1 MKIFNIDSKSA
12 GSPSQRQAILMDN
25 LGERIRDERRIR
37 KLTLEELSQKTG
49 LSKSFLSQIERSL
62 AQPSV
67 SSLKKI
73 AQHFGISV
81 VNLFTN
87 GSSLPPLKNLPSLN
101 GGKNNPSSL
110 VEDVKVVRRVRRK
123 TLSLPGSKVSYDLIT
138 PDLNR
143 QIEILFLRL
152 SPGESS
158 GNEPIT
164 DPPGEKCCLILKGT
178 LEYRVGEEVH
188 VLKDGDSIYH
198 PSHYPHSWYWI
209 GDDPVEVIVV
219 LSPPSF

>member
-1 MKIFNIDSKSA
+1 ME
-12 GSPSQRQAILMDN
+12 N
-25 LGERIRDERRIR
+25 LGERIRDERRNR
-37 KLTLEELSQKTG
+37 KLTLEELSQKTE
-49 LSKSFLSQIERSL
+49 LSKSFLSQIERGL

-73 AQHFGISV
+73 AQQFGISV

-87 GSSLPPLKNLPSLN
+87 ESTTSPALKNPSTLE
-101 GGKNNPSSL
+101 GGKISQPSY
-110 VEDVKVVRRVRRK
+110 VEEVKVVRRARRK

-178 LEYRVGEEVH
+178 LEYRVGEEAYE
-188 VLKDGDSIYH
+188 LKEGDSIYH
-198 PSHYPHSWYWI
+198 PAHLPHSWYGI
-209 GDDPVEVIVV
+209 GNEPIEVIVV

>member
-1 MKIFNIDSKSA
+1 ME
-12 GSPSQRQAILMDN
+12 N

-49 LSKSFLSQIERSL
+49 LSKSFLSQVERSL

-73 AQHFGISV
+73 AQQFGISV
-81 VNLFTN
+81 VNLFTDEFN
-87 GSSLPPLKNLPSLN
+87 TSPTLKDQPSLE
-101 GGKNNPSSL
+101 GGKSNRQSY
-110 VEDVKVVRRVRRK
+110 VEEVKVVRRARRK

-158 GNEPIT
+158 GNERII

-178 LEYRVGEEVH
+178 LEYRVGEEAYE
-188 VLKDGDSIYH
+188 LKEGDSIYH
-198 PSHYPHSWYWI
+198 PAHFPHGWYGI
-209 GDDPVEVIVV
+209 GDEPIEVIVV

>member
-1 MKIFNIDSKSA
+1 ME
-12 GSPSQRQAILMDN
+12 N
-25 LGERIRDERRIR
+25 LGARIRDERRIR

-49 LSKSFLSQIERSL
+49 LSKSFLSQVERGL

-73 AQHFGISV
+73 AQQFGISV
-81 VNLFTN
+81 VNLFSN
-87 GSSLPPLKNLPSLN
+87 ESMPSPPSLKNHSSAE
-101 GGKNNPSSL
+101 GGKNNHFSSG
-110 VEDVKVVRRVRRK
+110 EEVKIVRKARRK

-138 PDLNR
+138 PDMNR
-143 QIEILFLRL
+143 HIEMLYLRL

-158 GNEPIT
+158 GNEPII

-178 LEYRVGEEVH
+178 LQYRVAEDTYE
-188 VLKDGDSIYH
+188 LKEGDSIYH
-198 PSHYPHSWYWI
+198 PAHFPHGWCGT
-209 GDDPVEVIVV
+209 GDDPIEVIVV

>member
-1 MKIFNIDSKSA
+1 ME
-12 GSPSQRQAILMDN
+12 N
-25 LGERIRDERRIR
+25 LGEKIRDERRIR

-49 LSKSFLSQIERSL
+49 LSKSFLSQVERGL

-73 AQHFGISV
+73 AQQFGISV
-81 VNLFTN
+81 VSLFAN
-87 GSSLPPLKNLPSLN
+87 EPMPPSASKGRPSLE
-101 GGKNNPSSL
+101 GAKTNPVSY
-110 VEDVKVVRRVRRK
+110 VEEVKVVRRVRRK

-158 GNEPIT
+158 GNEPLK

-178 LEYRVGEEVH
+178 LQYRVGEEVYE
-188 VLKDGDSIYH
+188 LKEGDSIYH
-198 PSHYPHSWYWI
+198 PAHFAHGWHGI
-209 GDDPVEVIVV
+209 GNEPIEVIVV

>member
-1 MKIFNIDSKSA
+1 ME
-12 GSPSQRQAILMDN
+12 N
-25 LGERIRDERRIR
+25 LGDRIRDERRIQ

-49 LSKSFLSQIERSL
+49 LSKSFLSQVERGL

-73 AQHFGISV
+73 AQQFGISV
-81 VNLFTN
+81 VTLFSNESVPSPTPKDH
-87 GSSLPPLKNLPSLN
+87 SSVE
-101 GGKNNPSSL
+101 GGKNNHLSSG
-110 VEDVKVVRRVRRK
+110 EEVKIVRKARRK

-138 PDLNR
+138 PDMHR

-152 SPGESS
+152 TPGECS

-164 DPPGEKCCLILKGT
+164 DPPGEKCCLILKGA
-178 LEYRVGEEVH
+178 LQYYVGEDTYE
-188 VLKDGDSIYH
+188 LKEGDSIYH
-198 PSHYPHSWYWI
+198 PAHFPHGWCGA
-209 GDDPVEVIVV
+209 GDGPIEVIVV

>member
-1 MKIFNIDSKSA
+1 ME
-12 GSPSQRQAILMDN
+12 N
-25 LGERIRDERRIR
+25 LGDRIRDERRIR

-49 LSKSFLSQIERSL
+49 LSKSFLSQVERGL

-73 AQHFGISV
+73 AQQFEISV
-81 VNLFTN
+81 VNLFSN
-87 GSSLPPLKNLPSLN
+87 ESPPSPALKNHSSVEA
-101 GGKNNPSSL
+101 GKINYLSSG
-110 VEDVKVVRRVRRK
+110 EEVKIVRKARRK

-138 PDLNR
+138 PDMNR
-143 QIEILFLRL
+143 HIEILFLRL

-158 GNEPIT
+158 GNEPII

-178 LEYRVGEEVH
+178 LQYHVAEETYE
-188 VLKDGDSIYH
+188 LMEGDSIYH
-198 PSHYPHSWYWI
+198 PAHFPHGWSGA
-209 GDDPVEVIVV
+209 GDVPIEVIVV